1 MFEEKYKQAN
11 DSIHPREGLLWEMEQ
26 KQRRPAP
33 YIRWSAVAAC
43 ALVVLS
49 LGLVIAGRAFDGAKS
64 ADTSMSAAAESAPR
78 EVADEAYVEYNVEDA
93 AEVVEATEAETDGG
107 EVNLASELAGG
118 TGEREVAAVS
128 DTLMCVYK
136 QETALLQV
144 YSLTGE
150 ELGELMLSETKN
162 TSCTAMELEE
172 TILYMYFEDGREL
185 LIDLSDPTTPQLMED
200 EMDASSESTPAPVEW
215 ANDA

>member
-1 MFEEKYKQAN
+1 MFEEKYRRAN

-43 ALVVLS
+43 ALVVVS
-49 LGLVIAGRAFDGAKS
+49 LGLFIAGRAFGGAKS
-64 ADTSMSAAAESAPR
+64 MDMNSSGAAEAAPR
-78 EVADEAYVEYNVEDA
+78 EVADEAFVEYNAEDT
-93 AEVVEATEAETDGG
+93 AEVVETTEAEADGG
-107 EVNLASELAGG
+107 ELSALAGG

-128 DTLMCVYK
+128 DTLLCVYK
-136 QETALLQV
+136 RETTLLQV
-144 YSLTGE
+144 YSLTWE
-150 ELGELMLSETKN
+150 ELGKLVLPEVKN

-200 EMDASSESTPAPVEW
+200 ETDVESTPAPVEW
-215 ANDA
+215 ESDA

>member
-1 MFEEKYKQAN
+1 MFEEKYRQAN

-49 LGLVIAGRAFDGAKS
+49 LSLFIAGRAFGGAKS
-64 ADTSMSAAAESAPR
+64 MEMNSSGAAEAAPR
-78 EVADEAYVEYNVEDA
+78 EIADEAYVEYNAEDT
-93 AEVVEATEAETDGG
+93 AEVVETTETETDGG
-107 EVNLASELAGG
+107 ELSALAGG

-128 DTLMCVYK
+128 DTLLCVYK
-136 QETALLQV
+136 RKTTLLQV

-150 ELGELMLSETKN
+150 KLGELMLSEAKN

-172 TILYMYFEDGREL
+172 AILYMYFEDGREL
-185 LIDLSDPTTPQLMED
+185 LIDLSDPTTPQLM
-200 EMDASSESTPAPVEW
+200 DAASKSIPEPTPAPEEW
-215 ANDA
+215 DGDR

>member
-1 MFEEKYKQAN
+1 MFEEKYRQAN

-49 LGLVIAGRAFDGAKS
+49 LGLFVAGRFFGGAKS
-64 ADTSMSAAAESAPR
+64 MDMSAAAEAAPR
-78 EVADEAYVEYNVEDA
+78 EVADEAFVEYNAEDT
-93 AEVVEATEAETDGG
+93 AEVVEATEAETETDGG
-107 EVNLASELAGG
+107 EADLAPELVAG

-128 DTLMCVYK
+128 DTLLCVYK
-136 QETALLQV
+136 RETTLLQV

-150 ELGELMLSETKN
+150 KLGELMLSEAKN

-172 TILYMYFEDGREL
+172 AILHMYFEDGREL
-185 LIDLSDPTTPQLMED
+185 LIDLSDPTTPQLM
-200 EMDASSESTPAPVEW
+200 DAASKSTPAPVEW

>member
-1 MFEEKYKQAN
+1 MFEEKYRRAN

-43 ALVVLS
+43 ALVVVS
-49 LGLVIAGRAFDGAKS
+49 LGLFVAGRFFGGAKS
-64 ADTSMSAAAESAPR
+64 MDMSAAAEAAPG
-78 EVADEAYVEYNVEDA
+78 EVADEAFVEYNAEDT
-93 AEVVEATEAETDGG
+93 AEVVETTETETDGG
-107 EVNLASELAGG
+107 ELSALAGG

-128 DTLMCVYK
+128 DTLLCVYK
-136 QETALLQV
+136 RETTLLQV
-144 YSLTGE
+144 YSLTWE
-150 ELGELMLSETKN
+150 ELGELVLPEVKN

-172 TILYMYFEDGREL
+172 DILYMYFEDGREM

-200 EMDASSESTPAPVEW
+200 EMDATSEPTPAPVEW

>member
-1 MFEEKYKQAN
+1 MFEEKYRQAN

-93 AEVVEATEAETDGG
+93 AEVVEATEAETETDGG
-107 EVNLASELAGG
+107 EVNLAPELAGG

-128 DTLMCVYK
+128 DTLLCRYG

-150 ELGELMLSETKN
+150 ELGELMLSEAKN

-200 EMDASSESTPAPVEW
+200 EMDVESTPAPLEW